1 MVCAISVVIP
11 AYNEER
17 CLGELHER
25 LSPVLRDTGLEYEI
39 LFVDDGSTDGTFRE
53 LSRLSREDGCV
64 RALRLSRNFGHQAAL
79 TAGMARARGEAVVT
93 MDADLQHPPELIPDL
108 VAKWRAGNE
117 VVYTVRRKTADSG
130 LSKDMTANLYYRLL
144 NFLSPISIVPGAAD
158 FRLLD
163 RKAVDALNAM
173 PERAR
178 FFRGLVPWIGFRQ
191 TAVTFDA
198 PERFSGETKYSFLKM
213 FRLALHGILSLSAM
227 PLRMATLVGA
237 TVVAIGLVYGVYVVW
252 TATFNPESQQG
263 WASIILVALL
273 LGGTQIF
280 FMGVIGEYLARVF
293 EEVKGRPLYL
303 VAETVGEDLSDD
315 EGHEPAQTLK

>member
-1 MVCAISVVIP
+1 MVCALSVVIP
-11 AYNEER
+11 AYNEEG
-17 CLGELHER
+17 CLGELHQR
-25 LSPVLRDTGLEYEI
+25 LSPVLNDTGLEYEI
-39 LFVDDGSTDGTFRE
+39 VFVDDGSTDGTFLE
-53 LSRLSREDGCV
+53 LKKLAQEDDRV

-79 TAGMARARGEAVVT
+79 TAGLATATGEAVVT

-108 VAKWRAGNE
+108 IEKWRAGNE
-117 VVYTVRRKTADSG
+117 VVYTVRQKTADSG
-130 LSKDMTANLYYRLL
+130 VSKDTSASLYYRIL
-144 NFLSPISIVPGAAD
+144 NFLSPIPIVPGAAD

-178 FFRGLVPWIGFRQ
+178 FFRGLVPWIGFQQ
-191 TAVTFDA
+191 TAVSFDA

-237 TVVAIGLVYGVYVVW
+237 LVVAIGVIYGIYVVY
-252 TATFNPESQQG
+252 TAMFNPESQQG
-263 WASIILVALL
+263 WASIVLVALL

-303 VAETVGEDLSDD
+303 VAETIGRDRSESGNRKPD
-315 EGHEPAQTLK
+315 

>member
-1 MVCAISVVIP
+1 MACALSVVIP
-11 AYNEER
+11 AYNEEG
-17 CLGELHER
+17 CLGELYQR
-25 LSPVLRDTGLEYEI
+25 LLPVLRDTGLEYEI

-53 LSRLSREDGCV
+53 LRRLSQEDSCV
-64 RALRLSRNFGHQAAL
+64 RAVRLSRNFGHQAAL
-79 TAGMARARGEAVVT
+79 TAGLAQARGEAVVT
-93 MDADLQHPPELIPDL
+93 MDADLQHPPELIPTL
-108 VAKWRAGNE
+108 IEKWREGHE
-117 VVYTVRRKTADSG
+117 VVYTVRGKTADSG
-130 LSKDMTANLYYRLL
+130 VSKDVTASLYYRLL
-144 NFLSPISIVPGAAD
+144 NFLSPIPIVPGAAD

-191 TAVTFDA
+191 MSVAFDA

-213 FRLALHGILSLSAM
+213 SRLALHGILSLSAM

-237 TVVAIGLVYGVYVVW
+237 IVVAIGLVYGIYVVW
-252 TATFNPESQQG
+252 TALFNPESQQG
-263 WASIILVALL
+263 WASIVLVALL

-293 EEVKGRPLYL
+293 EEVKARPLYL
-303 VAETVGEDLSDD
+303 IAETIGSDLSDD
-315 EGHEPAQTLK
+315 KSDKPA